1 MQAITDTKHLTV
13 QTLPPILVLTGE
25 DVGQFEWLK
34 KDILKKIGY
43 DPSDLNY
50 SYFDMKEA
58 SYAEVELD
66 LVSLPF
72 LQMKNRDFRSLIGS
86 DHCQETQF
94 NR

>member
-1 MQAITDTKHLTV
+1 MV
-13 QTLPPILVLTGE
+13 
-25 DVGQFEWLK
+25 K

-72 LQMKNRDFRSLIGS
+72 FADKKNCDFGSLVGS
-86 DHCQETQF
+86 DDYQKTLF